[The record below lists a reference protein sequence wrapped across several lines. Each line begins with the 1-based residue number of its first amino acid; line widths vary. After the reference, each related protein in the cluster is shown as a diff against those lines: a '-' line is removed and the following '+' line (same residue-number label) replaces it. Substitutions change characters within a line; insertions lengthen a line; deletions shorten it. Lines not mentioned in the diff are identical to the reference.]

1 MNLRHAWQ
9 VLGRSPIYRLAMFL
23 IGCVL
28 MILAP
33 IVSPLPGPGG
43 IVLFGLGLGLVLRNS
58 FWAKRRYA
66 ALKRTRPKLGGWA
79 DWGLRRKTARRKARQ
94 ARELERAGN

>member
-1 MNLRHAWQ
+1 MTLKQACHA
-9 VLGRSPIYRLAMFL
+9 LGRSPLYRLSMFV
-23 IGCVL
+23 IGCALIV
-28 MILAP
+28 LAP

-66 ALKRTRPKLGGWA
+66 AFKRVRPKLGGWA
-79 DWGLRRKTARRKARQ
+79 DWGLRRKTALRKARQ
-94 ARELERAGN
+94 ERDLKRVGN

>member
-1 MNLRHAWQ
+1 MTLRRAWHI
-9 VLGRSPIYRLAMFL
+9 LGRSPIYRLTMFVL
-23 IGCVL
+23 GCVL

-66 ALKRTRPKLGGWA
+66 AFKRVRPKLGGWT
-79 DWGLRRKTARRKARQ
+79 DWGLRRKTALRKARQ
-94 ARELERAGN
+94 ARDLKRAGN